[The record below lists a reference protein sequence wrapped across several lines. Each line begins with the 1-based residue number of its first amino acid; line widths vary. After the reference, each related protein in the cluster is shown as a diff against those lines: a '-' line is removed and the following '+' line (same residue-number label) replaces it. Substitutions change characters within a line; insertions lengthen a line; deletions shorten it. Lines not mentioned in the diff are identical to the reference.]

1 MKKFF
6 KDATSHIMTG
16 IGYMLPLIIGASL
29 VVAIP
34 KIIALC
40 MGITSLDPYAETEG
54 FTHILYLIEQ
64 VGWTGIGLTNTVL
77 AGFVAYSIADKPA
90 IGAGL
95 IGGALASST
104 MAGFLGAIVAAF
116 IAGYSVKW
124 AKITFIYQKVCNK

>member
-40 MGITSLDPYAETEG
+40 MGITSLDPVSY
-54 FTHILYLIEQ
+54 TH
-64 VGWTGIGLTNTVL
+64 LTLPT
-77 AGFVAYSIADKPA
+77 I
-90 IGAGL
+90 
-95 IGGALASST
+95 
-104 MAGFLGAIVAAF
+104 
-116 IAGYSVKW
+116 
-124 AKITFIYQKVCNK
+124 

>member
-6 KDATSHIMTG
+6 KNAVGHVMTG
-16 IGYMLPLIIGASL
+16 IGYMLPLIVGASL

-64 VGWTGIGLTNTVL
+64 VGWTGIGRPTLSWLDSLPTPLPTSL
-77 AGFVAYSIADKPA
+77 P
-90 IGAGL
+90 L
-95 IGGALASST
+95 ALA
-104 MAGFLGAIVAAF
+104 
-116 IAGYSVKW
+116 
-124 AKITFIYQKVCNK
+124 

>member
-40 MGITSLDPYAETEG
+40 MGITSLDPDAETS
-54 FTHILYLIEQ
+54 LDS
-64 VGWTGIGLTNTVL
+64 LT
-77 AGFVAYSIADKPA
+77 
-90 IGAGL
+90 
-95 IGGALASST
+95 
-104 MAGFLGAIVAAF
+104 
-116 IAGYSVKW
+116 
-124 AKITFIYQKVCNK
+124 